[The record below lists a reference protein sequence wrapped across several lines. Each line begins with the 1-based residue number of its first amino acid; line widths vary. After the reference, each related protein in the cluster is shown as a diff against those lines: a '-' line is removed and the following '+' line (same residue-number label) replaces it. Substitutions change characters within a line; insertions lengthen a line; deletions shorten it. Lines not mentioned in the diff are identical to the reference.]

1 MMKERAAAG
10 RAPSFEEALE
20 RVEHIVATM
29 EEGSLSLD
37 ESVACYLEAAELLA
51 HCRRLLTEAELRISA
66 VPVEHMSDEE

>member
-1 MMKERAAAG
+1 MVMEEQSAAG
-10 RAPSFEEALE
+10 RVLSFEEALG

-51 HCRRLLTEAELRISA
+51 HCRRLLTEAEQRVAS
-66 VPVEHMSDEE
+66 VPLEQE